1 MLEETKRLRNTTASF
16 TESLEYTVDEIVNR
30 CGNHLK
36 LATPLGLGKPNTLL
50 NALYQKVKAN
60 PNDLRLTIY
69 TALSLLI
76 PQATNELQSRFLKP
90 FVARHFG
97 DEYPQLDYLV
107 DRQQN
112 CLPNNIVVHEFYF
125 SSGSQ
130 LNNSMAQQDYI
141 CQNYTHVARDLAA
154 ADVNLLL
161 QQVVLRDNKIS
172 LSCNPDVSLDL
183 IDEMRQQNK
192 PLFVVGVVNS
202 ELPYLGGDAEVKR
215 ETFDLLLQDNQNI
228 ELFAIPRESVSAVE
242 HAIGLHA
249 STLIKDGGT
258 LQIGIGALSD
268 AIVNALILR
277 HQDNSHYLQS
287 LATINSDYQS
297 ALVQK
302 IGGLAP
308 FILGLYG
315 ATEMV
320 MDGFMHLRRAG
331 ILKRLV
337 FDDLALQQLLDKK
350 VIGNPLA
357 PGDTKKLVDFGLL
370 AKQLSDKDIN
380 WLKRF
385 GLLEKSA
392 KLQGTKLI
400 SEGHSIHCDL
410 SEKGVIAE
418 LDQLLSGKSLQ
429 GGRYLEGAFL
439 LGSKSLYHWLRQL
452 KEDDWSGLWMRRV
465 SHINELLG
473 GQETLDRAQRK
484 DARFFNT
491 CMMQTLL
498 GAAVSDSLE
507 NGQVVS
513 GVGGQYNFVAMAHSL
528 NNGRSILMLR
538 ATRNKANKLESNLL
552 WNYGHTTIPRHLRD
566 IVITEYGI
574 ADLRGQSDQEVIKR
588 LLAISDARFQQ
599 KLLASAKAAGKID
612 PNFTIPDLWRNNL
625 PIKLADL
632 KQNPCF
638 DNYPFGCDFDPIEQ
652 RLVVAL
658 QSLQASTTSPFA
670 KLQHLVISLLPQKIP
685 VQAYPYLERMGWSQN
700 NPSVSIRLKD
710 KLLSRMLVRYLS
722 L

>member
-1 MLEETKRLRNTTASF
+1 MRKTNFTKSIEE
-16 TESLEYTVDEIVNR
+16 TVDEILNR
-30 CGNHLK
+30 CGNNLK
-36 LATPLGLGKPNTLL
+36 LAAPLGLGKPNTLL

-60 PNDLRLTIY
+60 PDTLRLTIY
-69 TALSLLI
+69 TALSLPI
-76 PQATNELQSRFLKP
+76 PQATNELQHRFLKP

-97 DEYPQLDYLV
+97 DEYPQLDYLI
-107 DRQQN
+107 DRQKN
-112 CLPNNIVVHEFYF
+112 RLPNNIVVHEFYF

-130 LNNSMAQQDYI
+130 LNNADAQRDYI

-161 QQVVLRDNKIS
+161 QQVVRRDNNIS

-183 IDEMRQQNK
+183 IDEMKQQSQ
-192 PLFVVGVVNS
+192 PLFVVGVINT
-202 ELPYLGGDAEVKR
+202 ELPYLGGDAEVKL
-215 ETFDLLLQDNQNI
+215 ETFDLLLQDNQNTQ
-228 ELFAIPRESVSAVE
+228 LFAVPRESVSSVD

-277 HQDNSHYLQS
+277 HQDNINYLQALDS
-287 LATINSDYQS
+287 INTNYDSD
-297 ALVQK
+297 LVK
-302 IGGLAP
+302 NIGGLAP
-308 FILGLYG
+308 FTLGLYG

-320 MDGFMHLRRAG
+320 MDGFMHLRQAG

-337 FDDLALQQLLDKK
+337 FDDWPLQQLLDKK
-350 VIGNPLA
+350 LICNPLA
-357 PGDTKKLVDFGLL
+357 PGDAKKLLECGILS
-370 AKQLSDKDIN
+370 KQLSDTNIN

-385 GLLEKSA
+385 GLLEQGA
-392 KLQGTKLI
+392 KMLGSQLVG
-400 SEGHSIHCDL
+400 EGYSINCDL
-410 SEKGVIAE
+410 SDTEALAE
-418 LDQLLSGKSLQ
+418 LDKLLAGKTLQ

-439 LGSKSLYHWLRQL
+439 LGSKSLYHWLCQL
-452 KEDDWSGLWMRRV
+452 KQEDWSGLWMRRV

-484 DARFFNT
+484 DARFINT

-507 NGQVVS
+507 SGQVVS

-538 ATRNKANKLESNLL
+538 ATRTKANKLVSNLL

-588 LLAISDARFQQ
+588 LLAISDARFQH
-599 KLLASAKAAGKID
+599 KLLASAQAAGKID
-612 PNFTIPDLWRNNL
+612 PNFTIPILWKNNL
-625 PIKLADL
+625 PQKLTGL

-638 DNYPFGCDFDPIEQ
+638 DDYPFGCDFDPIE
-652 RLVVAL
+652 RKLIVAL
-658 QSLQASTTSPFA
+658 QSLQAATTSPLG
-670 KLQHLVISLLPQKIP
+670 KLKHAIISLLPKKIP
-685 VQAYPYLERMGWSQN
+685 EKATPYLERMGWSQHKLSASMN
-700 NPSVSIRLKD
+700 LKE
-710 KLLSRMLVRYLS
+710 KLLSRMLVRHLT